1 MRRAAWLW
9 DSFYKENLGII
20 YDMAV
25 PVKVNSNLFGMD
37 YRVEE
42 VDCQE
47 ERDPYLLCGG
57 QAGQFPAPLDEGDGD
72 DGHDGQV
79 GALSGVFDYP
89 VPICV

>member
-57 QAGQFPAPLDEGDGD
+57 QAGQFPALNIE
-72 DGHDGQV
+72 
-79 GALSGVFDYP
+79 F
-89 VPICV
+89 